1 MFVGPGSDNH
11 AASAESSA
19 MFQIDTSIPWHEHFV
34 KYGFAVLRDQ
44 LDHTWARQALER
56 VQSHTVGEGRD
67 LPFEQW
73 TTQNVRI
80 GNDQV
85 VPGDPLLDTVYD
97 QPKLRDI
104 IATLYGT
111 PEVGAPTGWSGKR
124 DYRIFLTPFNPDVKP
139 VPLWGGHI
147 DFGGNLIPLFGN
159 AFVMQVAL
167 HDTQPHGGNITIIPG
182 SHKLVQKRAIDDRLT
197 QYPYDFEDF
206 PFTEPYEFV
215 ANAGDVLL
223 MHHLSYHTGNSCCG
237 TARKPRIALH
247 CQVQR
252 STFLTRADPDDATN
266 PPWVRSFT
274 LNGFIED
281 PDDEQRY
288 LRFCDAKKA
297 MWGVWTTDDGTTRYK
312 IYTFYDGSLRVTFH
326 ENNEPDH
333 LSIRARFDGQRLTF
347 HHTIPVNHSKGTA
360 ASACPVTTLERDPAD
375 AEHLHLTRRA
385 ADGTESR
392 RVLRL
397 AEAVTTRQSV

>member
-1 MFVGPGSDNH
+1 
-11 AASAESSA
+11 

-44 LDHTWARQALER
+44 VDRAWAKQALER
-56 VQSHTVGEGRD
+56 VRDHTIGVGRD

-73 TTQNVRI
+73 TTRNVRL
-80 GNDQV
+80 DDTKP
-85 VPGDPLLDTVYD
+85 VPGDPLLDSVYD

-104 IATLYGT
+104 MTTLYGT
-111 PEVGAPTGWSGKR
+111 PEVGAPTGWNGQR
-124 DYRIFLTPFNPDVKP
+124 AYGIFLTPFDPDVKP
-139 VPLWGGHI
+139 VQLWGGHI

-167 HDTQPHGGNITIIPG
+167 HDTEPHGGNITITPG

-215 ANAGDVLL
+215 ARAGDVLL
-223 MHHLSYHTGNSCCG
+223 MHHLSFHTGNPCCG
-237 TARKPRIALH
+237 ATRRPRIALH

-252 STFLTRADPDDATN
+252 TTFLTRADPNDATN

-288 LRFCDAKKA
+288 IRFCDAKKA
-297 MWGVWTTDDGTTRYK
+297 LWGVWTGDGGKTRYK
-312 IYTFYDGSLRVTFH
+312 IYTFFDGSLRITFR
-326 ENNEPDH
+326 EEGVPDRI
-333 LSIRARFDGQRLTF
+333 SMKARFDGRRLTF
-347 HHTIPVNHSKGTA
+347 SESIPADYDKDTLVTPWPA
-360 ASACPVTTLERDPAD
+360 TTLELDPGD
-375 AEHLHLTRRA
+375 AEHLRIGVRA
-385 ADGTESR
+385 ADGSESH
-392 RVLRL
+392 RVLRRT
-397 AEAVTTRQSV
+397 EAVTTRQSV